1 MVDFATQTDMTIEK
15 ACCVAGSSVANPSEL
30 TAWRR
35 RRLLDSGFDEPLASR
50 LADTP
55 GVDLH
60 ALLNL
65 VDRGCPP
72 ATAIR
77 ILGPFGEAMPLGD
90 AP

>member
-1 MVDFATQTDMTIEK
+1 MIENACSATGWP
-15 ACCVAGSSVANPSEL
+15 VAKTADV

-35 RRLLDSGFDEPLASR
+35 RRLLESGFEESMATR

-77 ILGPFGEAMPLGD
+77 ILGPFGEVTPVGD
-90 AP
+90 VP

>member
-1 MVDFATQTDMTIEK
+1 MVIENAFSTADSTVTK
-15 ACCVAGSSVANPSEL
+15 ANDV

-35 RRLLDSGFDEPLASR
+35 RRLLDSGFEESLATWV
-50 LADTP
+50 ANTP

-72 ATAIR
+72 STAIR
-77 ILGPFGEAMPLGD
+77 ILGPFGDAMPVGD
-90 AP
+90 PP

>member
-1 MVDFATQTDMTIEK
+1 MTIEK
-15 ACCVAGSSVANPSEL
+15 ACCVAGSSVTNGADL
-30 TAWRR
+30 KAWRR
-35 RRLLDSGFDEPLASR
+35 QRLLDSGFEESVATR

-77 ILGPFGEAMPLGD
+77 ILGPFGEAMQLDD

>member
-1 MVDFATQTDMTIEK
+1 MVIENACSTVDSTVAKATD
-15 ACCVAGSSVANPSEL
+15 V

-35 RRLLDSGFDEPLASR
+35 RRLLDGGFEESLATW
-50 LADTP
+50 LAGTP

-72 ATAIR
+72 FTAIR

-90 AP
+90 PP

>member
-1 MVDFATQTDMTIEK
+1 MVIEN
-15 ACCVAGSSVANPSEL
+15 ACSAPGSVREVADV

-35 RRLLDSGFDEPLASR
+35 RRLLESGFDESSATW

-77 ILGPFGEAMPLGD
+77 ILGPFGEAIPVGD
-90 AP
+90 IP

>member
-1 MVDFATQTDMTIEK
+1 VMEN
-15 ACCVAGSSVANPSEL
+15 ACCTPDASVSNAADVM
-30 TAWRR
+30 AWRR
-35 RRLLDSGFDEPLASR
+35 RRLLGGGFEESMATALAG
-50 LADTP
+50 TP

-72 ATAIR
+72 ETAIR
-77 ILGPFGEAMPLGD
+77 ILGPFGDAVPSAD